1 MSKTFTAKIHLDEE
15 QILEVI
21 EAYFGV
27 PKNQV
32 LLKYTSMGA
41 IEYIEIEKEIEVP
54 EKPNTEYIPIPVNPP
69 HDWWN
74 DDWWRNPILHPTIT
88 WCGNIP
94 VTLTDTSTH
103 LNAEWTNADAL
114 TNTGTTEAKYGGL

>member
-15 QILEVI
+15 QIREVI
-21 EAYFGV
+21 AAYFGV
-27 PKNQV
+27 PGKKVIVDVDWQ
-32 LLKYTSMGA
+32 G
-41 IEYIEIEKEIEVP
+41 IEIEKEIEVP
-54 EKPNTEYIPIPVNPP
+54 EQAKPDYIPIPVNPP

-74 DDWWRNPILHPTIT
+74 DDWLKNPILHPTIT

-114 TNTGTTEAKYGGL
+114 SNKETTEAILNGG